1 MVPMVTRTHPSK
13 AALAGLL
20 LVLQSLAGGAV
31 ALAHAAE
38 RTTAPAAIEAHHSA
52 RCPVLHDVAKCP
64 QCQYAGTHAVVR
76 QLRGLPPA
84 GPATAPRPALAVRP
98 IAAGFD
104 SPATRPRAP
113 PTSLS

>member
-1 MVPMVTRTHPSK
+1 MVLTVTRTHPSK

-20 LVLQSLAGGAV
+20 LVLQGLAGGAV
-31 ALAHAAE
+31 ALVHAAE

-64 QCQYAGTHAVVR
+64 QCQFAGAHAVVR
-76 QLRGLPPA
+76 QMRSLLPA
-84 GPATAPRPALAVRP
+84 GPATAPRPALVTDPVAT
-98 IAAGFD
+98 GFD

-113 PTSLS
+113 PTHLS